1 MPQCEEER
9 IDMLRLT
16 NVSARY
22 NLLDSYVHAVDKVS
36 FSVKDDEIFGI
47 AGESG
52 CGKSTLLKVMYDL
65 IRYPLEIS
73 QGKVEIVS
81 TDEAGKETVVSTGEI
96 RNRWWKNISYV
107 PQGAM
112 HVMNPVRRVKKQ
124 FFDTI
129 NKYHRV
135 DDKKQLYREVVE
147 YFKTLELSPEVL
159 EAYPHQLSG
168 GMRQRA
174 LIALATFLKPDI
186 ILADEPTT
194 ALDVIVQRS
203 ILTMFKRIQ
212 RKNGNSMILVSHD
225 MGVHYQITNRMGI
238 MYAGQMIEI
247 GETDEIFN
255 NPRHPYTQM
264 LIGALPRV
272 GDNSQREGIPG
283 SPPGLKN
290 PPKGCRFAERCR
302 YTKPECRNLQPLM
315 SEVSANHYV
324 ACLLLNSGT
333 AEPAV
338 SGVKD
343 KQD

>member
-1 MPQCEEER
+1 
-9 IDMLRLT
+9 MLRLT

-22 NLLDSYVHAVDKVS
+22 NLLDSYVHAVDNVT
-36 FSVKDDEIFGI
+36 FSVKNDEIFGI

-73 QGKVEIVS
+73 QGKVEIVI
-81 TDEAGKETVVSTGEI
+81 AGEDGKDTVASTGDI

-112 HVMNPVRRVKKQ
+112 HVLNPVRRIKKQ
-124 FFDTI
+124 FLDTI
-129 NKYHRV
+129 DKYHHV
-135 DDKKQLYREVVE
+135 DNKKQLYQEVVE
-147 YFKTLELSPEVL
+147 YFRTLELAPEVL

-203 ILTMFKRIQ
+203 ILTMFKRVQ
-212 RKNGNSMILVSHD
+212 RKTGNSMILVSHD

-238 MYAGQMIEI
+238 MYAGQMIET
-247 GETDEIFN
+247 GTTDEIFN
-255 NPRHPYTQM
+255 HPCHPYTQM
-264 LIGALPRV
+264 LIGALPHI
-272 GDNSQREGIPG
+272 GDNSQKEGIPG

-290 PPKGCRFAERCR
+290 PPGGCRFAERCR
-302 YTKPECRNLQPLM
+302 YTKPDCRKLRPPM
-315 SEVSANHYV
+315 VEVAPGHY
-324 ACLLLNSGT
+324 AGCLLLNGST
-333 AEPAV
+333 AEPGK
-338 SGVKD
+338 SESKE
-343 KQD
+343 